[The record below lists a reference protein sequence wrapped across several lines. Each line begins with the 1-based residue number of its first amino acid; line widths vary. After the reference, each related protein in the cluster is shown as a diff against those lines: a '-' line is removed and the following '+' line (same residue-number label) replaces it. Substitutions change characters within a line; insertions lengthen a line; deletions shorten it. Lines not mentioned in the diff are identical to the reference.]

1 MHGVRFHRVRAT
13 SRIEATMLARGLCQ
27 CIRMTFSGVSWI
39 EDGKECTL
47 RWEDIQ

>member
-1 MHGVRFHRVRAT
+1 MHRVMFKRVPAT
-13 SRIEATMLARGLCQ
+13 NRIEATMLARRLCQ

-39 EDGKECTL
+39 EAGTEHTL